1 MTSMDI
7 KFLCSAGLATVGVV
21 TLAVACRK
29 GFDKSLFKLAVEP
42 LVKDKLY
49 EINEKYN
56 KCSTEEDIEKLMN
69 QLISIDS
76 LIYFLD
82 DFESRS
88 YYTNFYID
96 LLGKLELKLEEIQ
109 DCQAC

>member
-1 MTSMDI
+1 MISMDI

-21 TLAVACRK
+21 TLAVACKK
-29 GFDKSLFKLAVEP
+29 GFDKSLFKLAIEP
-42 LVKDKLY
+42 LVKDKLH
-49 EINEKYN
+49 EINEKYS
-56 KCSTEEDIEKLMN
+56 KCETEDDMEKLMN

-88 YYTNFYID
+88 YYTNFYIE
-96 LLGKLELKLEEIQ
+96 LLGKMEIKLEEIQ
-109 DCQAC
+109 ECCE